1 MVNIANNSAK
11 LISTTVNEKS
21 GTTIKKFLMPEYGR
35 KAMATVVEYGE
46 NNPLKKKG
54 IDSFVKITGAPYA
67 CGTTADKALFS
78 GEKKNFEYVGDFN
91 SRFKE
96 MIDLLKKYPKLTAA
110 LIPNTKTSNPT
121 YGYTEAMEKFQK

>member
-1 MVNIANNSAK
+1 MVNIANSSAK

-54 IDSFVKITGAPYA
+54 IDSFVKSQELHMLVAQ
-67 CGTTADKALFS
+67 LQ
-78 GEKKNFEYVGDFN
+78 
-91 SRFKE
+91 
-96 MIDLLKKYPKLTAA
+96 
-110 LIPNTKTSNPT
+110 TKHYS
-121 YGYTEAMEKFQK
+121 AVIK